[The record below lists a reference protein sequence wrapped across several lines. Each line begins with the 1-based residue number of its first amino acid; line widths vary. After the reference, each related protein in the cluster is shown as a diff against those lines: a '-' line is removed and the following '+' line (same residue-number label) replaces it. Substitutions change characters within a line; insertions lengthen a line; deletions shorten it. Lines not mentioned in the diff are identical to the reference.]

1 MYLGPHHFQAQARYF
16 EDPIHFA
23 ASSLWFAGYGLAAC
37 ELDAEAMNNGTLSLV
52 RARGIL
58 PDGLA
63 FEMPDCDPLPA
74 ARNIT
79 ESFPPLADR
88 LTIYLGVPAY
98 RPNAV
103 NCTPPEGQRR
113 CPRPATPPTGRSCR
127 TRTPAGTRSRSISGG
142 RTSPSTSRTKSP
154 RI

>member
-16 EDPIHFA
+16 EDSIHFA

-63 FEMPDCDPLPA
+63 FEMPGCDPLPA

-79 ESFPPLADR
+79 AS
-88 LTIYLGVPAY
+88 
-98 RPNAV
+98 
-103 NCTPPEGQRR
+103 
-113 CPRPATPPTGRSCR
+113 
-127 TRTPAGTRSRSISGG
+127 
-142 RTSPSTSRTKSP
+142 
-154 RI
+154 